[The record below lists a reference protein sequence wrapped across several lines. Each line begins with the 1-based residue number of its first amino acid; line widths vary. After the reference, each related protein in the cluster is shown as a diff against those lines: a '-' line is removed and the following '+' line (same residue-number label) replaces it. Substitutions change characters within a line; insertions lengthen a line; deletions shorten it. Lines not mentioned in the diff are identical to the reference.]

1 MSATAMTGTTNAAIE
16 AGIEA
21 GSIHIDAGGQLPKFL
36 SLRTQSLLNSW
47 PVVTNVRSTFE
58 AEIKKAGWVFFFM
71 AGKIERSAFGFDKRK
86 TLKAA
91 LNRLTISVR
100 SQKCNCFEI
109 MDVTSKQFLGISRV
123 SVSAHARHLQRG
135 QVCLAP

>member
-1 MSATAMTGTTNAAIE
+1 MSAGMVDATE
-16 AGIEA
+16 AGIGA

-47 PVVTNVRSTFE
+47 PVITNVRSTFE
-58 AEIKKAGWVFFFM
+58 AEIRKAGWVFFFM
-71 AGKIERSAFGFDKRK
+71 AGKIEKTAFGFDKRK
-86 TLKAA
+86 TLHTA
-91 LNRLTISVR
+91 LNRLTRSVR
-100 SQKCNCFEI
+100 SQKCNSFEI
-109 MDVTSKQFLGISRV
+109 MDVTSKHFLGMSWV

>member
-1 MSATAMTGTTNAAIE
+1 MSAGMVDATE
-16 AGIEA
+16 AGIGA

-47 PVVTNVRSTFE
+47 PMITNVRSTFD
-58 AEIKKAGWVFFFM
+58 AEIRKAGWVFFFM
-71 AGKIERSAFGFDKRK
+71 AGKIEKTAFGFDKRK
-86 TLKAA
+86 TLHTA
-91 LNRLTISVR
+91 LNRLTRSVR
-100 SQKCNCFEI
+100 SQKCNSFEI
-109 MDVTSKQFLGISRV
+109 MDVTSKHFLGMSSV

>member
-1 MSATAMTGTTNAAIE
+1 MSAGMVDTTE
-16 AGIEA
+16 AGIGA

-47 PVVTNVRSTFE
+47 PVITNVRSTFD
-58 AEIKKAGWVFFFM
+58 AEIRKAGWVFFFM
-71 AGKIERSAFGFDKRK
+71 AGKIEKTAFGFDKRK
-86 TLKAA
+86 TLHTA
-91 LNRLTISVR
+91 LNRLTRSVR
-100 SQKCNCFEI
+100 SQKCNSFEI
-109 MDVTSKQFLGISRV
+109 TGVTSKHFLGMSSV

>member
-1 MSATAMTGTTNAAIE
+1 MSAAMVDATE
-16 AGIEA
+16 AGIGA

-47 PVVTNVRSTFE
+47 PAITNVRSTFE
-58 AEIKKAGWVFFFM
+58 AEIRKAGWVFFFM
-71 AGKIERSAFGFDKRK
+71 AGKIEKTAFGFDKRK
-86 TLKAA
+86 TLHTA
-91 LNRLTISVR
+91 LNRLTRSVR
-100 SQKCNCFEI
+100 SQKCNSFEI
-109 MDVTSKQFLGISRV
+109 TDVTSKHFLGMSWV